1 MKYHIDSVLLAEQ
14 SLLGALMQ
22 EPEKLI
28 EVKATVDPEDFYD
41 EKNKDQWGIQKRGC
55 LVVYSRCL

>member
-28 EVKATVDPEDFYD
+28 EVKATVEPEITVGHS
-41 EKNKDQWGIQKRGC
+41 KMWMP
-55 LVVYSRCL
+55 RCI